1 MSHRNLR
8 PEAVDLSSGGALCDC
23 LDASASGWTVLEA
36 RDHDD
41 LMLTRFVPNN
51 AEGIAVAQIALKKAN
66 LRGSQRVP
74 VAVGIYVHSLV
85 LSVRLERGTATPG
98 AVDGA
103 RAELLRF
110 AAACGCT

>member
-1 MSHRNLR
+1 MNHHNPR
-8 PEAVDLSSGGALCDC
+8 PEAVDLSSGGALCVC

-41 LMLTRFVPNN
+41 LMLTRFVPNHFDG
-51 AEGIAVAQIALKKAN
+51 AMALKKAN
-66 LRGSQRVP
+66 LRGPQRVP
-74 VAVGIYVHSLV
+74 VAVGVYAHSLV
-85 LSVRLERGTATPG
+85 LSMRLKRCAATPG

-110 AAACGCT
+110 AAACGCL